1 MSDWENESVLQDVTK
16 FNTEIKKQTRISH
29 FKVGILSFCATAI
42 LLANIIYLASPLSK
56 AKINNL
62 TGNYDLNSQD
72 VLKIAGIENSSLLSV
87 DVEQVISNLNS
98 SSYIAT
104 SSCSWHM
111 TYLDIYIDE
120 IVPIAKNDDSILLTN
135 GKNYASY
142 QLHNPDYK
150 PDLNRHLPEYLSYVS
165 SSDAHLFLNNLK
177 YLNSELFNDVV
188 YLDETIIKD
197 DLGSNKYF
205 GVYFQKE
212 ENVLRIRIEKG
223 IIKEALKNTSK
234 LNDAIKRMEMFAKN
248 EDVSKKYN
256 YDAQYVCQSTCRI
269 ISHETEAK

>member
-1 MSDWENESVLQDVTK
+1 MSDWENESVLQDITK
-16 FNTEIKKQTRISH
+16 FNTEIKKQTRLNH
-29 FKVGILSFCATAI
+29 FKVGILSVCATAI

-56 AKINNL
+56 AKINKL
-62 TGNYDLNSQD
+62 TGNYDLDSQE
-72 VLKIAGIENSSLLSV
+72 VLKIAGLENSSLLSV
-87 DVEQVISNLNS
+87 DVEKVINNLNA

-104 SSCSWHM
+104 SSCTWHM

-120 IVPIAKNDDSILLTN
+120 IVPIAKNEDSILLTN

-142 QLHNPDYK
+142 QLHNPDYQ

-165 SSDAHLFLNNLK
+165 SSDAHLFLNSLK
-177 YLNSELFNDVV
+177 YLDNELFNDII
-188 YLDETIIKD
+188 YLDETVIKD

-205 GVYFQKE
+205 GIYFNKDGE
-212 ENVLRIRIEKG
+212 VLRIRIEKG
-223 IIKEALKNTSK
+223 IIKEALENTSK
-234 LNDAIKRMEMFAKN
+234 LNDAIKRMEMFSKN